1 MSLLSVRHLEKSF
14 GDKKVLTDICL
25 EVEKGDI
32 YGILGLSG
40 AGKSTLVRCLNGLEQ
55 FDSGEVYFKDQLLI
69 SPKHPIERKERRK
82 IAMIFQSFNL
92 LEQRNAIGNVELALE
107 VNPDFCKEKTKQIRL
122 EYSTRMCNAKSE
134 EEKKQ
139 LKAEEKAKVSHLKE
153 NIARDALHRV
163 GLADKEKSYPSEL
176 SGGQKQRVAIARA
189 LVLEPEI
196 LLSDEATSALD
207 PETTTSIITLL
218 KQLNKEL
225 GLTILMI
232 SHQMNVIEE
241 ACNKVAILDSS
252 RIVENGSI
260 QEVYLSP
267 KTEISRK
274 LLYANH
280 INTPLDDEK
289 QIRLLFNGNSDEPI
303 LANIVQDCQILVSV
317 VYADTKV
324 LDGKVF
330 GQLVLKMPKNDAEI
344 KKLEIYLSIHHIDY
358 EEVQSYDGK

>member
-1 MSLLSVRHLEKSF
+1 MSLLSVRHLEKSY
-14 GDKKVLTDICL
+14 GDKQVLSDVSL

-40 AGKSTLVRCLNGLEQ
+40 AGKSTLVCCLNGLES
-55 FDSGEVYFKDQLLI
+55 FDAGEVYFQDQLLI
-69 SPKHPIERKERRK
+69 SPKHPIERKKRRK

-107 VNPDFCKEKTKQIRL
+107 VNPDFCEEKAKQIHL
-122 EYSTRMCNAKSE
+122 AYSTRMRGASK
-134 EEKKQ
+134 EEKKV
-139 LKAEEKAKVSHLKE
+139 LKAEERNKVRHLRE
-153 NIARDALHRV
+153 DIAREALKRV

-176 SGGQKQRVAIARA
+176 SGGQKQRIAIARA
-189 LVLEPEI
+189 LVLEPAI

-207 PETTTSIITLL
+207 PETTSSIIILL

-225 GLTILMI
+225 GLTVLMI

-241 ACNKVAILDSS
+241 ACNKVALIDAS
-252 RIVENGSI
+252 RIVENGTI
-260 QEVYLSP
+260 QEVYLAP

-274 LLYANH
+274 LLYASH
-280 INTPLDDEK
+280 VNTPLDDEK

-324 LDGKVF
+324 LDDKVF
-330 GQLVLKMPKNDAEI
+330 GQLVLKLPKKDAEI
-344 KKLEIYLSIHHIDY
+344 QKLETYLSIHHIDY
-358 EEVQSYDGK
+358 EEITNHERK

>member
-1 MSLLSVRHLEKSF
+1 MSLLNVRHLEKSF
-14 GDKKVLTDICL
+14 GEKKVLSDICL

-32 YGILGLSG
+32 YGVLGLSG
-40 AGKSTLVRCLNGLEQ
+40 AGKATLVRCLNGLEE

-92 LEQRNAIGNVELALE
+92 LEQRNALGNVKLALE
-107 VNPDFCKEKTKQIRL
+107 VNPDFCKKKAKQIHL
-122 EYSTRMCNAKSE
+122 EYSTRMCKASE
-134 EEKKQ
+134 SEKKT
-139 LKAEEKAKVSHLKE
+139 LKKEEQERVAHLKE
-153 NIARDALHRV
+153 DIAREALKRV
-163 GLADKEKSYPSEL
+163 GLADKEKAYPSEL
-176 SGGQKQRVAIARA
+176 SGGQKQRIAIARA

-207 PETTTSIITLL
+207 PETTSSILALL

-241 ACNKVAILDSS
+241 ACNKVAIIDSS
-252 RIVENGSI
+252 RIVENGPI

-280 INTPLDDEK
+280 VNTPLDDEK

-344 KKLEIYLSIHHIDY
+344 QKLESYLFIHHIDF
-358 EEVQSYDGK
+358 EEVKSYDGK